1 MVGAVRNVP
10 VTRFR
15 QTRTVSV
22 LRQRWAPWIVFA
34 VIVALF
40 AANAVVTLGSEHES
54 SSASGVVFFF
64 GLLTFPI
71 VGMLILT
78 RMPGNTIGWILVAIG
93 LAWALAWGDAYAQFD
108 APDAHTPGSL
118 PGAAAA
124 AQIGQSQWILPVAL
138 MGMFLL
144 LLFPNGKLLPGPRW
158 RFVARLSVVAIV
170 LGSVAISISPGR
182 MVDAGYP
189 HTDNPLGISAVPSV
203 LLVAG
208 IALIP
213 LCIVASAVS
222 LVVRF
227 RRSRGVERLQLKW
240 LVTAA
245 AFVAAAYLCVFP
257 LSIAFSSGADSD
269 PAWLGD
275 IQMVCSLSFFLIPI
289 SIGVAVLRHNLYGI
303 DVIIRRTVLYAGV
316 VALLGALYVAGI
328 WAVGASLR
336 TLTARSDAVAVTLS
350 TLVVVAAFQPLRR
363 RVQRT
368 LDRRFYRAKYDAQ
381 SAIDALSRT
390 LGHQVD
396 LDSVQREVIAAVTS
410 TVRPAHVGL
419 WLRTERDGRAR

>member
-10 VTRFR
+10 VTRFG
-15 QTRTVSV
+15 QTRTVRI
-22 LRQRWAPWIVFA
+22 LRHRWAPWIVFA
-34 VIVALF
+34 VILALF
-40 AANAVVTLGSEHES
+40 LANAVVSLGSDYTTTS
-54 SSASGVVFFF
+54 TSGVVFFV

-71 VGMLILT
+71 VGLLILT
-78 RMPGNTIGWILVAIG
+78 RMPGNTIGWILLAIG
-93 LAWALAWGDAYAQFD
+93 LAWALAWGNAYAQFD
-108 APDAHTPGSL
+108 ASGAHTPGSL

-124 AQIGQSQWILPVAL
+124 AQIGQSQWIPPVAL
-138 MGMFLL
+138 MGTFLL

-158 RFVARLSVVAIV
+158 RFVARLSAVAIV

-189 HTDNPLGISAVPSV
+189 HTYNPLGISAVPPV
-203 LLVAG
+203 LLIAG

-227 RRSRGVERLQLKW
+227 RRSSGVERLQLKW

-257 LSIAFSSGADSD
+257 LSIAFSSGAGSD

-275 IQMVCSLSFFLIPI
+275 LQMVCSLSFFLIPI

-316 VALLGALYVAGI
+316 VALLGALYVVGI
-328 WAVGASLR
+328 WAVGAALR

-381 SAIDALSRT
+381 SALDALSRT
-390 LGHQVD
+390 LGQQVD
-396 LDSVQREVIAAVTS
+396 LDSVQREVIAVVTS

-419 WLRTERDGRAR
+419 WLRADQDGHTR